1 MKVNLPYS
9 FSLKAFTIIELL
21 ITVAIIGILSA
32 ATIPSLSNFGS
43 ERATRLS
50 ADQFVADL
58 ELLRS
63 KSLAGVYAE
72 NEKVRWGLQF
82 GNTSYTMGYLKGESP
97 NHSSVGVQTMEL
109 QKSLFVPANG
119 GVYFEALTG
128 RYYTGEDSITIN
140 STDGSISYTI
150 TINKNGRIVKNK
162 N

>member
-21 ITVAIIGILSA
+21 VTVAIIAILSA

-43 ERATRLS
+43 ARATRLS

-72 NEKVRWGLQF
+72 NDKVLWGLGF
-82 GNTSYTMGYLKGESP
+82 GGSSYDMGYLKGEP
-97 NHSSVGVQTMEL
+97 PGAVTFEVVQTMDL
-109 QKSLFVPANG
+109 QNSSFG
-119 GVYFEALTG
+119 GGFG
-128 RYYTGEDSITIN
+128 G
-140 STDGSISYTI
+140 
-150 TINKNGRIVKNK
+150 
-162 N
+162 